1 MIRVAIVEDNKDV
14 LILLESLLQTEPDI
28 LHIGSITTGDAA
40 LKFIAEEQPDVVLM
54 DIHLESQ
61 SGIDCVRQLK
71 PICKKTEFVMCTA
84 FDEDELVYES
94 LRVGASS
101 YLMKNNTPEFI
112 LNTIREVNEG
122 KSPMSSDI
130 ARKIVRQM
138 QQVQAP
144 PEFNITARE
153 TEVLEQLSK
162 GRTYQEI
169 SDQLYISIKT
179 LKSHI
184 YRIYE
189 KLQVDNRVEAINK
202 FYNIHNLYGR

>member
-1 MIRVAIVEDNKDV
+1 MITVAIVEDNKDV
-14 LILLESLLQTEPDI
+14 LVLLESLLQGEEDL
-28 LHIGSITTGDAA
+28 LHVGSAPTGT
-40 LKFIAEEQPDVVLM
+40 LGMQLVKELQPDVVLM
-54 DIHLESQ
+54 DIHLGDM

-71 PICKKTEFVMCTA
+71 PVCKKTEFVMCTI
-84 FDEDELVYES
+84 FDEDELIYEA
-94 LRVGASS
+94 LKVGASS

-112 LNTIREVNEG
+112 VNTIREVSEG

-130 ARKIVRQM
+130 ARKVVRQM
-138 QQVQAP
+138 QQVFSK
-144 PEFNITARE
+144 PEYGITPKE
-153 TEVLEQLSK
+153 TAVLEQLSK
-162 GRTYQEI
+162 GKTYQEI

-202 FYNIHNLYGR
+202 FYNINITK